1 MSAAD
6 VRELSYAESLR
17 ETLADLLEADPDVFL
32 MGEDIGVY
40 GGAFGVTTGLLERF
54 GRRRIRDTPIS
65 EIALVGAG
73 VGAALSG
80 LRPIVEL
87 QFSDFVTCAMDQLVN
102 QAAKIHFMLGGAARV
117 PLVVR
122 APAGSGTGAAAQH
135 SQSLEA
141 WFAHVPGLKVVMPA
155 TPADVKGLLH
165 AAVADPNPVIFLEHK
180 LLYRE
185 RGPVPRHHLVPLGT
199 AAVLQP
205 VDGGQQAPRVLRA
218 AEQVGRFLEGLVLRQ
233 GDDHH
238 RFVPGPGDHHFLA
251 VVNDR
256 VQGLGIVRAGLR
268 VRQGLHRAAS
278 FASTTGDVQEIVR
291 LWPPAGNHPPA
302 IPAPGDQAAA
312 CSRAPPLIRSFARRV
327 ERFVPARRAGC
338 VISVLGVSFGSADG
352 TMRTLSIPE
361 FLLVRG

>member
-1 MSAAD
+1 VTGAVAAAD
-6 VRELSYAESLR
+6 VRELSYAESVR
-17 ETLADLLEADPDVFL
+17 ETLADLMEADPAVFL

-54 GRRRIRDTPIS
+54 GRRRVRDTPIS
-65 EIALVGAG
+65 EIAIVGAG

-80 LRPIVEL
+80 MRPIVEL

-155 TPADVKGLLH
+155 TPADAKGLLH

-185 RGPVPRHHLVPLGT
+185 RGPVPRHHVVPLGA
-199 AAVLQP
+199 AAVPRRGRHLTIVATSVMVGRSLAAADELADEGIEVTV
-205 VDGGQQAPRVLRA
+205 VDPRTVKPLDEATILAEVAATGRALLVQEAARTGGLMAEVSARIAESDTFRELRA
-218 AEQVGRFLEGLVLRQ
+218 PIARLCGLDVPMPYAPALEKASVPQVADIVAE
-233 GDDHH
+233 
-238 RFVPGPGDHHFLA
+238 
-251 VVNDR
+251 
-256 VQGLGIVRAGLR
+256 
-268 VRQGLHRAAS
+268 
-278 FASTTGDVQEIVR
+278 
-291 LWPPAGNHPPA
+291 
-302 IPAPGDQAAA
+302 
-312 CSRAPPLIRSFARRV
+312 ARRLAK
-327 ERFVPARRAGC
+327 E
-338 VISVLGVSFGSADG
+338 S
-352 TMRTLSIPE
+352 
-361 FLLVRG
+361 